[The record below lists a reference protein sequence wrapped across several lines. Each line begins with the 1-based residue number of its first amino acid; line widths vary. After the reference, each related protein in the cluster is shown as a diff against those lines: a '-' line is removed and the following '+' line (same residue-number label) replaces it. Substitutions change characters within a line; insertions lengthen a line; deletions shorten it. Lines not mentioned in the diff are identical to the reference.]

1 MSPGPTPARVS
12 EVMVVRFGPWFPG
25 ALAWA
30 RSPRGARAWV
40 RVRPVLLPNSSTQT
54 QRLGSIA
61 VVSLRQARRAGS
73 TRSLARR
80 DFFSRPAQIP
90 DDHPAHRG
98 DRNLDAVGLG
108 PAGAVFLEGVGRV
121 GLELGQQTRAERSD
135 LVGRWSRSWGLRQ
148 VAGLAATLEPPF
160 DGPERDHKLVGDLR
174 SRD

>member
-61 VVSLRQARRAGS
+61 VVSLRQARRAAS
-73 TRSLARR
+73 TRSLAWR
-80 DFFSRPAQIP
+80 DFFSRPTEVA
-90 DDHPAHRG
+90 DDHPAHGGNR
-98 DRNLDAVGLG
+98 DLHAVGRG
-108 PAGAVFLEGVGRV
+108 PTGTVFREGVRGV
-121 GLELGQQTRAERSD
+121 GLELGQQARPERPD
-135 LVGRWSRSWGLRQ
+135 LAGRWPGPRRLGQ
-148 VAGLAATLEPPF
+148 VARLPSSVEPAL
-160 DGPERDHKLVGDLR
+160 DGAERDHVTVR
-174 SRD
+174 E